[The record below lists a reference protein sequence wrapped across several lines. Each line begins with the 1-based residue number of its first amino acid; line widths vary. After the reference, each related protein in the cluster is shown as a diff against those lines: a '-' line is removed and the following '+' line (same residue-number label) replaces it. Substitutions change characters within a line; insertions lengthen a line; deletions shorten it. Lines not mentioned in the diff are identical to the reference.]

1 MEFDTSEE
9 LYERLSKA
17 YKTFETI
24 EVVQSSVLPDFGR
37 EGEIE
42 QAPFDRGIKDFYM
55 TDPISRASKVMA
67 ECSEVFG
74 NSKNA

>member
-1 MEFDTSEE
+1 MQCS
-9 LYERLSKA
+9 
-17 YKTFETI
+17 
-24 EVVQSSVLPDFGR
+24 VVTDFGR
-37 EGEIE
+37 EGDVE